1 MYVDS
6 IKAKLKHPSLKVR
19 AWPFK
24 KRVVFF
30 VLALGALIGIVFF
43 LKPGFLLKQA
53 GKIFPNS
60 QIWAVNNGKAL
71 YENENPKFKVLL
83 GDSQNPGK
91 PKITY
96 QLKTNPPREIT
107 FSLEKIID
115 SQNNVI
121 VPDFTL
127 HPNLETVV
135 GKKPK
140 LIYRE
145 IIPGVDLSYQIKKGK
160 GVKEEIVIREVKGKQ
175 LGIENVPITFIFEAQ
190 ASRDIK
196 PNRNLENIWYFTD
209 EQDNYLWHF
218 EKPFAED
225 GEDVRG
231 DAELGI
237 KDQMAEEALEIK
249 NYELSISIDTEWLFS
264 PNRTYPII
272 IDPSIIHDADSDF
285 SGTRNRVYDADTGS
299 STQFETA
306 YHELPSDEHT
316 VGLWHMNEG
325 GDEIHFQEGES
336 PTSSVGM
343 DGTPSDPEASNGK
356 YAAFNHGGT
365 GTCQDY
371 EDFTFDVTENVSV
384 SIIVRGK
391 ERSDSVNSG
400 SYAEAKLYLDPTNGG
415 ATGTAL
421 GVLRYPSYSSFGW
434 NKWYTKNLQASL
446 SSGTRTI
453 RLCYWTEHRAG
464 ASDVNLGIDY
474 IKVITTHTPD
484 SSGNGNDGTIHGAPS
499 VNGRLDSGLN
509 FDGSDDYIAVSNSSS
524 LDLSGGYTIEGWIY
538 FSGWGSEGDDP
549 IPLPNNYVTNG
560 IWVHHSP
567 NGLKPRH
574 GGWSTTCTQH
584 INTLGEWTHEAYTW
598 DGNYWRSYQNGILK
612 CEFNVTNVPA
622 MGANWKIGMLANRYA
637 ADDFNHNGYIDE
649 VRISNRALTPEEIK
663 ANAQRSPYGIYTSQ
677 VIDLGSDV
685 VSLEISWSE
694 SGVQTGDGETLYST
708 TNLVGFW
715 KFNEVSGITAADS
728 SGQENNGTLN
738 VFSDTTGQD
747 VVAGSGWT
755 VANKRW
761 GTGALMFDGTDDY
774 VAVPDDPTL
783 DITDEITMEAWVN
796 TEDTDARIVFKR
808 ETTPNNIGYGLSS
821 RAVEFWESDG
831 TGHQPGYLDTLPSG
845 WYHIAGVKENSD
857 TQTTIKLYVNGE
869 LKKSQTESLWSIGTN
884 DQPLTLGK
892 GIVGHYL
899 DGIIDSAR
907 IYSRAL
913 SASEILSNYQA
924 GNIEFQTRT
933 GPDNTPDDGDWE
945 AWKPTTSESQIED
958 ANSVNYFGAYR
969 KPITIDNTGNSNTLT
984 DYQVLVTADTAA
996 LISAGKLISNCADI
1010 RFADSDLTTPLNY
1023 WLESGCNSTSTKLWV
1038 KIPSIPG
1045 SSTKTVYMYYGNPS
1059 ATSQSNGDNTFEFF
1073 DDFSGDLSKWTN
1085 ISSGSYSIGIEN
1097 EEFSASVSA
1106 ATDQLYHGIMKTNKS
1121 FTLPVITEM
1130 RWRQVSTHLDDSSS
1144 LRWDFHKTNGD
1155 SYVEL
1160 QHQTAW
1166 ESNGRFR
1173 FWEWSWLGT
1182 GYLGWTQD
1190 TSWHDLRTGWT
1201 LTSGKFYLD
1210 GSSVLTES
1218 YSVTS
1223 TAVNLIIGVSQWR
1236 SPTGAHSHYDN
1247 VRVREYTSP
1256 EPTTSVGTESSFT
1269 DFWNITNINLV
1280 RATTDTTTKLEGT
1293 GSMKVQQGASQVDGN
1308 TVALWHFEETN
1319 GDLAG
1324 NDVFDETTNNN
1335 DGEFN
1340 GTDIATAVVDGIF
1353 GKAREFNGSDDY
1365 ISVSDNPSLGNFSK
1379 LTVEVWIKLDS
1390 IDNNQRWVSKWGG
1403 TGVDRIFIFG
1413 PRDGTTDNIE
1423 LIVGDIERYGVAWS
1437 NLNLGEWQHVAGTW
1451 DGGTIS
1457 IYING
1462 KLIGSEGGHSVSIG
1476 DGTTALEIGRLGS
1489 NCMDGTIDEVRISNV
1504 TRTAEEIAEAYRAG
1518 RDHRLSRTISSTDL
1532 SSKTKLPFYVT
1543 ADRPGTYLEATV
1555 GESAYANYEPDANT
1569 VGLWH
1574 LEEGDQ
1580 GNSSII
1586 KFTSTNIAAA
1596 NAYTYWKTL
1605 DDATTLAT
1613 NDTFEYD
1620 VYILNNLGGL
1630 GGIDIRFTDATYAR
1644 GVAGW
1649 TDQNSLS
1656 CHPGSNISSYTYGK
1670 WYHRKCTVP
1679 SGLNGKVID
1688 WIDLVNEVDTSTSIT
1703 AYYDNFIIKNSSGS
1717 IKTTIYTQGDP
1728 DYNVVDLRSNAS
1740 NTGNAV
1746 QSTYQ
1751 AESISSADRQ
1761 GGAFIK
1767 DTSGNSNNGTP
1778 YGTNLT
1784 QGKIGKARNFDG
1796 NDYVDMGTDPIGN
1809 NEDVTFEAWA
1819 YPQGGNYILSSG
1831 AQTSS
1836 VGYAIIWDN
1845 GTFWLGRRTETKIA
1859 ASGYFGSYSTN
1870 QWYHL
1875 AGVYDDSAGTLK
1887 VYVNGVLYNTYSASS
1902 GSWTNAYTNL
1912 HIGKPNNTSAYYF
1925 NGLID
1930 EVRISNVARSAD
1942 QIRQEYEIGRRTHPI
1957 TIDFAAKLDSG
1968 NLITGS
1974 SDCSFTVDA
1983 TAYGFE
1989 DKGDNLY
1996 VGDKIIIK
2004 ENYGGTKYITQGTVD
2019 SVSAST
2025 GAVTVSSWDSGSSFP
2040 MSGYTQHATVFK
2052 WQREWFDIT
2061 APLDSHLNTTT
2072 RITLRITDG
2081 SEGRTFW
2088 LDDFRSGGPYLT
2100 NSSGSAITST
2110 TQKYFQYRV
2119 IFSTTDTAVSPSL
2132 ISVTLGYKIGG
2143 FPPIISPSGGGFL
2156 SF

>member
-6 IKAKLKHPSLKVR
+6 IKAKLKHPASKVR
-19 AWPFK
+19 AWSFK

-30 VLALGALIGIVFF
+30 VLALGVLLGIVFF
-43 LKPGFLLKQA
+43 LKPGFLLRQS

-60 QIWAVNNGKAL
+60 QIWAVNNSKAL

-83 GDSQNPGK
+83 GDPQNPGK

-121 VPDFTL
+121 VPDFIL

-160 GVKEEIVIREVKGKQ
+160 GVKEEIVIREVKDKQ
-175 LGIENVPITFIFEAQ
+175 LGIENIPITFIFEAQ
-190 ASRDIK
+190 ASSDIK

-237 KDQMAEEALEIK
+237 KDQILAEEGLEIK

-285 SGTRNRVYDADTGS
+285 SGTRNRVYDADTD
-299 STQFETA
+299 STTEFKTE
-306 YHELPSDEHT
+306 YHELPADEHT
-316 VGLWHMNEG
+316 VGLWHFNEG

-343 DGTPSDPEASNGK
+343 DAILSDPEASNGK
-356 YAAFNHGGT
+356 YASFHHGGT
-365 GTCQDY
+365 NTCQDY

-400 SYAEAKLYLDPTNGG
+400 SYAEVNVFLDPTNGG
-415 ATGTAL
+415 ATGTSL
-421 GVLRYPSYSSFGW
+421 GILRYPSYSSFGW

-484 SSGNGNDGTIHGAPS
+484 SSGNGNDGTIHGAPQI
-499 VNGRLDSGLN
+499 NGKLGNALE
-509 FDGSDDYIAVSNSSS
+509 FDGIDDYVDLGSWFNYNTFSIS
-524 LDLSGGYTIEGWIY
+524 LWLNPGASQLQYADIMDNNHTGTRSWVVQQDSTTTNYYGFGLMTTPA
-538 FSGWGSEGDDP
+538 SEGSAMFTLTANVWQHLVVVKDTNQHRVYINGQLIDSKQSGAT
-549 IPLPNNYVTNG
+549 VTYDGTQYLRLARWGGGGRN
-560 IWVHHSP
+560 W
-567 NGLKPRH
+567 NGL
-574 GGWSTTCTQH
+574 
-584 INTLGEWTHEAYTW
+584 
-598 DGNYWRSYQNGILK
+598 
-612 CEFNVTNVPA
+612 
-622 MGANWKIGMLANRYA
+622 
-637 ADDFNHNGYIDE
+637 IDE

-663 ANAQRSPYGIYTSQ
+663 ANAQRRPYGIYTSQ

-685 VSLEISWSE
+685 ASLDSLSWSE
-694 SGVQTGDGETLYST
+694 SGVQTGDGEMLYDD
-708 TNLVGFW
+708 TNLVAQW
-715 KFNEVSGITAADS
+715 NFNENSGTTAFDETTNC
-728 SGQENNGTLN
+728 GGTGCDGTLTN
-738 VFSDTTGQD
+738 FADTTGQD
-747 VVAGSGWT
+747 VAAGSGWT
-755 VANKRW
+755 TANARW
-761 GTGALMFDGTDDY
+761 PASAPEALMFDGSNDY
-774 VAVPDDPTL
+774 VTVTDHNDL
-783 DITDEITMEAWVN
+783 DITSAITLEAWVKPTATGKWQGIIRKERYQN
-796 TEDTDARIVFKR
+796 DTSGSER
-808 ETTPNNIGYGLSS
+808 YGLDITTNDTFRFILRDSS
-821 RAVEFWESDG
+821 DAVITALTYAPSTLTEWHYVAG
-831 TGHQPGYLDTLPSG
+831 TYSG
-845 WYHIAGVKENSD
+845 SEAV
-857 TQTTIKLYVNGE
+857 LYVDGE
-869 LKKSQTESLWSIGTN
+869 PVVSESATGTIGTN
-884 DQPLTLGK
+884 NTVLVIGYQEAAASYFSGT
-892 GIVGHYL
+892 
-899 DGIIDSAR
+899 IDSPR

-913 SASEILSNYQA
+913 GVDEILSNYQA
-924 GNIEFQTRT
+924 GNVEFQTRT
-933 GPDNTPDDGDWE
+933 GADNTPDDGSWE
-945 AWKPTTSESQIED
+945 AWKPTTSETAIASMD
-958 ANSVNYFGAYR
+958 ADQANWSW
-969 KPITIDNTGNSNTLT
+969 DNTAT
-984 DYQVLVTADTAA
+984 
-996 LISAGKLISNCADI
+996 
-1010 RFADSDLTTPLNY
+1010 
-1023 WLESGCNSTSTKLWV
+1023 
-1038 KIPSIPG
+1038 
-1045 SSTKTVYMYYGNPS
+1045 YMPK
-1059 ATSQSNGDNTFEFF
+1059 
-1073 DDFSGDLSKWTN
+1073 SK
-1085 ISSGSYSIGIEN
+1085 
-1097 EEFSASVSA
+1097 A
-1106 ATDQLYHGIMKTNKS
+1106 
-1121 FTLPVITEM
+1121 
-1130 RWRQVSTHLDDSSS
+1130 DDS
-1144 LRWDFHKTNGD
+1144 
-1155 SYVEL
+1155 
-1160 QHQTAW
+1160 
-1166 ESNGRFR
+1166 
-1173 FWEWSWLGT
+1173 
-1182 GYLGWTQD
+1182 
-1190 TSWHDLRTGWT
+1190 
-1201 LTSGKFYLD
+1201 
-1210 GSSVLTES
+1210 
-1218 YSVTS
+1218 
-1223 TAVNLIIGVSQWR
+1223 
-1236 SPTGAHSHYDN
+1236 
-1247 VRVREYTSP
+1247 
-1256 EPTTSVGTESSFT
+1256 
-1269 DFWNITNINLV
+1269 
-1280 RATTDTTTKLEGT
+1280 TTKVEGT
-1293 GSMKVQQGASQVDGN
+1293 GSMKVTTGTSQVDAN
-1308 TVALWHFEETN
+1308 TVALWHLDETN

-1340 GTDIATAVVDGIF
+1340 GTNIASAVVDGIS
-1353 GKAREFNGSDDY
+1353 GKARSFNGSDDY
-1365 ISVSDNPSLGNFSK
+1365 VDCGSDSSLKPSNF
-1379 LTVEVWIKLDS
+1379 TIETWIKPSDVTSDQVVAGPVGNEPSGNCGYGYHLL
-1390 IDNNQRWVSKWGG
+1390 VSSNGKAGFRVDPTGCGNGLTIYSKNIIAAGNWYHLAG
-1403 TGVDRIFIFG
+1403 TYE
-1413 PRDGTTDNIE
+1413 GTT
-1423 LIVGDIERYGVAWS
+1423 LKFY
-1437 NLNLGEWQHVAGTW
+1437 LNGEFQ
-1451 DGGTIS
+1451 S
-1457 IYING
+1457 S
-1462 KLIGSEGGHSVSIG
+1462 GSQSIG
-1476 DGTTALEIGRLGS
+1476 YYTKFFIGAAYS
-1489 NCMDGTIDEVRISNV
+1489 EYSSAYYKFFDGTIDEVRISNV
-1504 TRTAEEIAEAYRAG
+1504 ARTAEEIAEAYRAG

-1532 SSKTKLPFYVT
+1532 SSKTKLPFYIA

-1555 GESAYANYEPDANT
+1555 GESTYANYEPDSNT
-1569 VGLWH
+1569 KGLWH

-1630 GGIDIRFTDATYAR
+1630 GGIDIRFTNGTYAR
-1644 GVAGW
+1644 DVAGW

-1656 CHPGSNISSYTYGK
+1656 CHPGNNISSYTYGK

-1688 WIDLVNEVDTSTSIT
+1688 WIDLVNEINTSTSIT

-1717 IKTTIYTQGDP
+1717 IKTTIYTQGAP

-1740 NTGNAV
+1740 NIGNAV

-1751 AESISSADRQ
+1751 AESISPADRQ
-1761 GGAFIK
+1761 GGVFIK
-1767 DTSGNSNNGTP
+1767 DASGNSNNGTP
-1778 YGTNLT
+1778 YGTGLT
-1784 QGKIGKARNFDG
+1784 QGKIGKARSFDSSSIALG
-1796 NDYVDMGTDPIGN
+1796 TLNISAQGSPFSVFMWINTTQTGVANDDSIMFSKRDGSNTFCFDLEGSNVRVSNWAGSYPTNSITGSKVVNDGKWHNVGFTWDGTTVLIYVDGGLDASKALSFSTQSIANGNSLGAFDSGTTRP
-1809 NEDVTFEAWA
+1809 
-1819 YPQGGNYILSSG
+1819 Y
-1831 AQTSS
+1831 
-1836 VGYAIIWDN
+1836 VG
-1845 GTFWLGRRTETKIA
+1845 
-1859 ASGYFGSYSTN
+1859 S
-1870 QWYHL
+1870 
-1875 AGVYDDSAGTLK
+1875 
-1887 VYVNGVLYNTYSASS
+1887 
-1902 GSWTNAYTNL
+1902 
-1912 HIGKPNNTSAYYF
+1912 
-1925 NGLID
+1925 ID
-1930 EVRISNVARSAD
+1930 EVVVSNAARSAD
-1942 QIRQEYEIGRRTHPI
+1942 EIRQAYEIGRRTHPI
-1957 TIDFAAKLDSG
+1957 TIDFIAKLDSG
-1968 NLITGS
+1968 NLIT
-1974 SDCSFTVDA
+1974 DANDTSFTVDV

-1996 VGDKIIIK
+1996 KGDKIIVK

-2132 ISVTLGYKIGG
+2132 ISVTLDYKLGG